1 VVTNFYSDSA
11 ALLLSNGMVI
21 SMGLSGA
28 LLYASNWIGLK
39 FDSYMESG
47 YVVGNEEEESNLGKK
62 EKKRKEKKKREEKGH
77 GQNGSRN
84 RKRKRERNVRANCLF
99 ENEI

>member
-1 VVTNFYSDSA
+1 MVTNFYSDSA

-62 EKKRKEKKKREEKGH
+62 EKKRKKE
-77 GQNGSRN
+77 
-84 RKRKRERNVRANCLF
+84 KRKVTVKTAIEIEREREKETSELIVCLKMKF
-99 ENEI
+99 EK

>member
-28 LLYASNWIGLK
+28 LLYASNWIGAK
-39 FDSYMESG
+39 FDSYTESG
-47 YVVGNEEEESNLGKK
+47 YVVGNEEEESNLG
-62 EKKRKEKKKREEKGH
+62 EKGRKRNEEKREKLRSKRQEREK
-77 GQNGSRN
+77 
-84 RKRKRERNVRANCLF
+84 ER
-99 ENEI
+99 